1 MAAETEPPFALRG
14 ADVTIVGLG
23 LIGGSLAWALRERQ
37 LCRHVN
43 GVTRRPE
50 SIGEAL
56 ERGVVDWA
64 TTDLAAGVG
73 GADIVVLAAPVR
85 TILRQ
90 IPLVATWLKPGCVL
104 LDVGS
109 TKEAVVAAMALLPS
123 HVQPIGGHPMC
134 GKEKNG
140 LAAADP
146 ALFEGAPFV
155 LTPLTRTAP
164 EAVALAEEMARGIGA
179 HPMILEPGRHDR
191 LVAAVSHL
199 PYLLSAALMSVALQV
214 GGTDEALWALAA
226 SGFRDTSRLA
236 ASDVQ
241 MMADILLTNRQ
252 AVGEMAQRCSAA
264 LERLAALIARD
275 DEVALKATL
284 SPLQAQRGG
293 MFQGG
298 RS

>member
-1 MAAETEPPFALRG
+1 MAAETEPPFALRD
-14 ADVTIVGLG
+14 AAVTVVGLG
-23 LIGGSLAWALRERQ
+23 LIGGSLAWALRARQ
-37 LCRHVN
+37 LCRQVG

-50 SIGEAL
+50 GMAEAL
-56 ERGVVDWA
+56 TRGVVDSA

-90 IPLVATWLKPGCVL
+90 IPLVAPWLKPGCVL

-109 TKEAVVAAMALLPS
+109 TKEAIVAAMAQLPS
-123 HVQPIGGHPMC
+123 HVQPVGGHPMC
-134 GKEKNG
+134 GKEKSG

-155 LTPLTRTAP
+155 LTPLARTAP
-164 EAVALAEEMARGIGA
+164 EAVTLAKEMARGVGA
-179 HPMILEPGRHDR
+179 YPIILEPRRHDR

-199 PYLLSAALMSVALQV
+199 PYLLSAALMSVACQV
-214 GGTDEALWALAA
+214 GGADGALWALAA

-252 AVGEMAQRCSAA
+252 AVGEMAQLCCAA
-264 LERLAALIARD
+264 LEQLAAMIASG
-275 DEVALKATL
+275 DETALKETL